1 MREGERRGH
10 SPTACTGRQRKSL
23 TNERRGFSEPNRMRI
38 RDGWIR
44 TQAAGRKAETK
55 RDVEIKVM
63 LESTKQT
70 HRGKN
75 MCFSVSMTL
84 YMNYV
89 YDLDK
94 SFH

>member
-1 MREGERRGH
+1 
-10 SPTACTGRQRKSL
+10 
-23 TNERRGFSEPNRMRI
+23 MRI

-55 RDVEIKVM
+55 RDVEIKVK
-63 LESTKQT
+63 LESTKRT
-70 HRGKN
+70 HRGK

>member
-1 MREGERRGH
+1 
-10 SPTACTGRQRKSL
+10 
-23 TNERRGFSEPNRMRI
+23 MRI

-63 LESTKQT
+63 VESTKKR
-70 HRGKN
+70 HPGEK

-84 YMNYV
+84 YINYV

-94 SFH
+94 FFH